1 MPNNRTMHSSE
12 ILTKMKLSDV
22 FHLPK
27 TFGNFHGKV
36 HRVKNV
42 FYLTQVAFVYDLVTK
57 IQDGTTDIAVNN
69 LKLVILC
76 EWNMLFHHKISTG
89 KQECLFKIPL
99 IPQTFQWNARKT
111 CVPLKSQ
118 QEFPGKWKAPI
129 IICFCSTS

>member
-1 MPNNRTMHSSE
+1 MHSSE

-89 KQECLFKIPL
+89 KQECLFQNSTYSANFPVERSENVCSIKIATG
-99 IPQTFQWNARKT
+99 ISR
-111 CVPLKSQ
+111 
-118 QEFPGKWKAPI
+118 
-129 IICFCSTS
+129 

>member
-1 MPNNRTMHSSE
+1 
-12 ILTKMKLSDV
+12 MKLSGIL
-22 FHLPK
+22 HLPK
-27 TFGNFHGKV
+27 TFGNFHGKG

-99 IPQTFQWNARKT
+99 IPETLQWNARKT

-118 QEFPGKWKAPI
+118 QEFPAKWKAPI
-129 IICFCSTS
+129 ITCFCSTTRKN